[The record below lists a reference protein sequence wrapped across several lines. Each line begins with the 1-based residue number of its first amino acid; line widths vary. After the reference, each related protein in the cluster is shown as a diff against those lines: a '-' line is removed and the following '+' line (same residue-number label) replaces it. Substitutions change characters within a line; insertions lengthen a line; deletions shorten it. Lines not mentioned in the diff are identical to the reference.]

1 MRKEESLF
9 LVYPLLVST
18 TDQPTIRASK
28 PLFYSCKSEAMTL
41 IRNFKQHYG
50 FLYDE
55 KTQEEHVYCLVLEEF
70 AFDSPYRYQLA
81 TCVFSPEGVLLSD
94 CNVADDAPFLG
105 RNKQAIYH
113 QVGDLVEV
121 PSGDELKFG
130 IVLAT
135 PACLCESDMA
145 YGLQASDDCY
155 TVIEHPSME
164 VNYAHAPLVFAQ
176 KRPIKKEVQ
185 EALRSA
191 LHLHQHI
198 SVSVDV

>member
-1 MRKEESLF
+1 MKKEESLF

-81 TCVFSPEGVLLSD
+81 TCVLDRKSTRLNS
-94 CNVADDAPFLG
+94 
-105 RNKQAIYH
+105 
-113 QVGDLVEV
+113 
-121 PSGDELKFG
+121 S
-130 IVLAT
+130 
-135 PACLCESDMA
+135 
-145 YGLQASDDCY
+145 
-155 TVIEHPSME
+155 
-164 VNYAHAPLVFAQ
+164 
-176 KRPIKKEVQ
+176 
-185 EALRSA
+185 
-191 LHLHQHI
+191 HL
-198 SVSVDV
+198 